1 MVTLS
6 NGRTNFSFN
15 ATIDDFSFDGNCS
28 LKDGHVID
36 MNASVRLTTPQDA
49 QDPYVGNINYNKGF
63 EANANANV
71 SVNAKDAY
79 MSDVLGVV
87 LGLVTEIEQ
96 AN

>member
-15 ATIDDFSFDGNCS
+15 ATIDEFSFEGNCS
-28 LKDGHVID
+28 FKDDHIID
-36 MNASVRLTTPQDA
+36 MNASVRLTTPENE
-49 QDPYVGNINYNKGF
+49 QDPYIGNINYNKGM
-63 EANANANV
+63 EVNSNGNV

-87 LGLVTEIEQ
+87 LDLVAELEQ